1 MGCAPGVPLASFK
14 LVLENPRGAL
24 GLVGRNE
31 QAKQRLAIVRGAEQ
45 TDCITDVGLF
55 GTGAH

>member
-1 MGCAPGVPLASFK
+1 MASFK